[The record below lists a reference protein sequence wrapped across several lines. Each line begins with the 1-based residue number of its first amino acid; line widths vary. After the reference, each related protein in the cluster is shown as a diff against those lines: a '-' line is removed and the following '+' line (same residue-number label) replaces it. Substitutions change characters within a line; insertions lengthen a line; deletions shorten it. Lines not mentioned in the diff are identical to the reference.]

1 MFKTTI
7 SVVPV
12 QGGWSVQPDGAEP
25 TVFLRGAS
33 AEAHAQRLGE
43 ASWRNGASALVLV
56 HDLRGVFVGAWRFGP
71 GHAGALAPRPL

>member
-12 QGGWSVQPDGAEP
+12 QGGWSVQPDSGEP

-33 AEAHAQRLGE
+33 AEAHAQRLGQ
-43 ASWRNGASALVLV
+43 ASWRNGAPALVLV
-56 HDLRGVFVGAWRFGP
+56 HDLRGAFVGAWRFGP
-71 GHAGALAPRPL
+71 GAAGILTPQPG